1 MTTELQA
8 MLQRWMDAADE
19 DDGKK
24 QYYEN
29 GQPLGAPV
37 LTGDASMIQNAQD
50 LAREIELKAE
60 SGWDA
65 RVEVPDAT
73 IWRADHGV
81 TPGQQFQWVPWA
93 NPLSVGGAVTAGDEP
108 PTLEAHVFGRG
119 AREFANIAN
128 VESFAMR
135 YQRDVSQELLMGSG
149 KTHTIVFWVYPDI
162 EYLQTATEDMT
173 ICGVWGAANH
183 NHYWLGITPDGEFV
197 YKVSQYGTDVSAS
210 VTASITVGETPAWYR
225 VAARYDGTS
234 AAIGVAPVGDDM
246 AWECSEY
253 GGGIYGGLSDPGWHG
268 SSFYVGGSGSGLK
281 FKGQMTHGYYY
292 GVALTD
298 EQVDQLAGEDVH
310 SPVSYDEI
318 MSGTSWEGDL
328 RDELVSCWPL
338 NEPSG
343 AYAYDKAGRNNLH
356 WGFWWEGS
364 MPGPAVD
371 GFPGVLFVRS
381 SDPGHLQYLRCDGL
395 AAALCDATSGPDPNY
410 PHRRMTVIAL
420 VKPQSRLVS
429 GQYDTIVAMSGGQN
443 NLAYRMW
450 DTVRAFHRDSRGN
463 PYWGS
468 ATLYGAPSRPIE
480 HTNAQLGYGSIDQ
493 SAHVLCTVWG
503 PVDAYDYGVTLYVDD
518 PIEPF
523 EEPVDLTGHSE
534 GSPPTFYEVDPIS
547 FSRFSIGAV
556 ARYSDVL
563 YPFNGYLG
571 ILVVVPRA
579 VSDEERLFLMQW
591 VKATAG
597 LI

>member
-1 MTTELQA
+1 
-8 MLQRWMDAADE
+8 
-19 DDGKK
+19 
-24 QYYEN
+24 
-29 GQPLGAPV
+29 
-37 LTGDASMIQNAQD
+37 
-50 LAREIELKAE
+50 
-60 SGWDA
+60 
-65 RVEVPDAT
+65 
-73 IWRADHGV
+73 
-81 TPGQQFQWVPWA
+81 
-93 NPLSVGGAVTAGDEP
+93 
-108 PTLEAHVFGRG
+108 LEARVFGRG

-128 VESFAMR
+128 VQSFAMR

-173 ICGVWGAANH
+173 ICGVWGPNGH
-183 NHYWLGITPDGEFV
+183 YHYWLGITPDGEFV
-197 YKVSQYGTDVSAS
+197 YKVSQSGTDVSAS
-210 VTASITVGETPAWYR
+210 VTASITVGEMPVWYR
-225 VAARYDGTS
+225 VAARYDGTHIS
-234 AAIGVAPVGDDM
+234 VGVSVLDEDPADM
-246 AWECSEY
+246 NWEPEEY
-253 GGGIYGGLSDPGWHG
+253 AGGIYGGPSADY
-268 SSFYVGGSGSGLK
+268 SFYVGGCGSGLK
-281 FKGQMTHGYYY
+281 FKGQMTHAYYY
-292 GVALTD
+292 GIALTNG
-298 EQVDQLAGEDVH
+298 EVDQLAGAGVV

-381 SDPGHLQYLRCDGL
+381 SDPGYLQYLRCDGL
-395 AAALCDATSGPDPNY
+395 APALCDATSGPDPNY

-450 DTVRAFHRDSRGN
+450 DTVRAFHRDCRGN

-518 PIEPF
+518 PVTRF
-523 EEPVDLTGHSE
+523 EDPVDLTGHWE
-534 GSPPTFYEVDPIS
+534 PLPPLPPTTFCQVAPIT

-579 VSDEERLFLMQW
+579 VSDEERIFLMQW